1 MKSWVLSAVA
11 IALVSLKPVVV
22 SAEEELIGADEFRRS
37 CINCHGVGG
46 RGDGP
51 MAQFL
56 TVKPADLTQITKNND
71 GLFPVIW
78 LYQVI
83 DGTTLVPTHGE
94 RAMPVWGERYLEE
107 DGGKYGGLEGEQAV
121 RLRILELIFY
131 IQSIQQ

>member
-1 MKSWVLSAVA
+1 MRAWILALIAVA
-11 IALVSLKPVVV
+11 LILVKPPVA
-22 SAEEELIGADEFRRS
+22 SAEAEVIGADEYQRS
-37 CINCHGVGG
+37 CMNCHGVGG

-51 MAQFL
+51 MAQSL

-71 GLFPVIW
+71 GLFPIIW

-83 DGTTLVPTHGE
+83 DGTTLLPTHGE

>member
-1 MKSWVLSAVA
+1 MKTWVLAVVA
-11 IALVSLKPVVV
+11 VVLISVKPAVV
-22 SAEEELIGADEFRRS
+22 SAEAELIGADEYRKS
-37 CINCHGVGG
+37 CMNCHGVGG
-46 RGDGP
+46 RGDGS

-71 GLFPVIW
+71 GLFPIIR

-107 DGGKYGGLEGEQAV
+107 DGGKYESLSGEQAV
-121 RLRILELIFY
+121 RLRILELIHY
-131 IQSIQQ
+131 IQSIQE